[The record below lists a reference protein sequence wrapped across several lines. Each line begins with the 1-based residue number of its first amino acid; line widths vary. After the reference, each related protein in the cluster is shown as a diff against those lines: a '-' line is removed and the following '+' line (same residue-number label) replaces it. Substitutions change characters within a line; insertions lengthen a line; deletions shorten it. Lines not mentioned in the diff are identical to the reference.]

1 KVVSVKPG
9 VEIVLEAMR
18 GYWRKAPAVKRLV
31 MRSMPEESTRA
42 AALRAGEVDIV
53 YLLTG
58 PTADAIRKVSGF
70 RLAAPLVSGAFW
82 IELPQQWDPK
92 SPWADQRVRL
102 AASHAID
109 RPSLNQAEMLGFGR
123 LTGNYVPRIFQFAL
137 PMGPHACDRARAKR
151 LRAEAGYAKGFGGGD
166 FYPFPPYDSMGE
178 AIIGYFQA
186 VGIKSRMRTME
197 RAAYFT
203 AWREKKLHGVIK
215 VIT

>member
-1 KVVSVKPG
+1 
-9 VEIVLEAMR
+9 
-18 GYWRKAPAVKRLV
+18 
-31 MRSMPEESTRA
+31 
-42 AALRAGEVDIV
+42 ALKAGEVDIV

-123 LTGNYVPRIFQFAL
+123 LTCIYVPGFSQSPL
-137 PMGPHACDRARAKR
+137 PRRRSASAPPKGKR
-151 LRAEAGYAKGFGGGD
+151 LVAEAGYAMGFAAGA
-166 FYPFPPYDSMGE
+166 FYPSPPYDSMGE

-203 AWREKKLHGVIK
+203 AWR
-215 VIT
+215 